1 MNTRAVFAER
11 AAAAAAVL
19 FLAGYFWHYWS
30 GSLRAEFTADDLMN
44 CHRAYFRPWSALL
57 LDNLLFFRHTPVY
70 RPFPA
75 LLYKAFFTVWGFD
88 LFAFRVL
95 LLAVAAANVGLV
107 GVVAYQLTR
116 RREAGLLAALL
127 FAWHGNYGPLVYN
140 TGQIYDLFCL
150 LFYFAALACYF
161 RWRGAKARASVF
173 VLALTVLALNSKEMA
188 VSLPVMI
195 LLLDL
200 LERRPGLGVSKWIR
214 WLLREGR
221 TALISGSAVIAL
233 LVGRMGGPESLTQVE
248 AYRPQISVSN
258 YFRQAGY
265 YLGEVVYQKVHVGP
279 LGAAVVLLLLFVAG
293 LAARS
298 RALLWSWALFVVGI
312 LPLAFIPPRGLAA
325 AVIPFAGLVMYAA
338 ILLVTLRRSLME
350 AINRPDLRLGLTST
364 AVLFASVAILLLRAH
379 PHAWRFHRALS
390 EGEYTLIRTAREQ
403 LQTLYPSLPPGTR
416 VLFASDPFGETYD
429 IVFLIHLAY
438 RNDGIVVHQLWRLR
452 PPPDFASYDHVLEW
466 CDGRFQELM
475 RRR

>member
-1 MNTRAVFAER
+1 MKTPPVFVQR

-57 LDNLLFFRHTPVY
+57 LDNVLFFRHTPVY

-95 LLAVAAANVGLV
+95 VLVAAAINVALA
-107 GVVAYQLTR
+107 GVVACRLTG

-127 FAWHGNYGPLVYN
+127 FAWHGNYGPLLYN
-140 TGQIYDLFCL
+140 TGQIYDVFCF
-150 LFYFAALACYF
+150 LFYFAALACYL
-161 RWRGAKARASVF
+161 RWRGSGPMSTSLV
-173 VLALTVLALNSKEMA
+173 VALTVLALNSKEMA

-195 LLLDL
+195 LLWEL
-200 LERRPGLGVSKWIR
+200 LERRPGWSLLRVLH
-214 WLLREGR
+214 WLIREGR
-221 TALISGSAVIAL
+221 TALITALAVLVFL
-233 LVGRMGGPESLTQVE
+233 LGRMAGPESLTQVG

-258 YFRQAGY
+258 FFSQAGH
-265 YLGEVVYQKVHVGP
+265 YLGELVYHKVEVGP
-279 LGAAVVLLLLFVAG
+279 LSAAAILSLLLVVA

-298 RALLWSWALFVVGI
+298 RALLWSSALFVIGI

-325 AVIPFAGLVMYAA
+325 ALIPFSGLAMYAA
-338 ILLVTLRRSLME
+338 VLLVTLCRSLME
-350 AINRPDLRLGLTST
+350 AIDRPGSGFGLASG
-364 AVLFASVAILLLRAH
+364 AVLFALLAMLLLRVH
-379 PHAWRFHRALS
+379 PHAWGFHRALS
-390 EGEYTLIRTAREQ
+390 EGEYALIRTAREQ
-403 LQTLYPSLPPGTR
+403 LRTLYPALSPQAR
-416 VLFASDPFGETYD
+416 VLFVTNPFGDSYD

-438 RNDGIVVHQLWRLR
+438 RNDQIVVHQLRRLR
-452 PPPDFASYDHVLEW
+452 TPPDFASYDHVLEW

-475 RRR
+475 RRP